1 MGCASAVNRAP
12 QATVARLVL
21 YLRALEALQASGE
34 VHTSSRAL
42 AALAG
47 VSAAQLRKDLSY
59 FGRFGRPGSGYGV
72 PELSAALQGVLGTAG
87 QGRRVVILGMGR
99 LGQALAHYPAIGP
112 AFRYVG
118 FFDTDPALLG
128 RRVAGLHVAHPR
140 SLPAHAR
147 EHGTELALITVPSEH
162 AQAAAQLAVEGGV
175 RGLLNFAPV
184 RLMPRYSRGELC
196 EEWRGVHIEDVD
208 VLVGLR
214 RLAFHLHQEET

>member
-1 MGCASAVNRAP
+1 MNRAP

-21 YLRALEALQASGE
+21 YLRALEGLQASGE
-34 VHTSSRAL
+34 GHTNSRRL

-47 VSAAQLRKDLSY
+47 VTAAQLRKDLSY

-72 PELSAALQGVLGTAG
+72 PELSAALQEVLGTAE
-87 QGRRVVILGMGR
+87 QERRVVILGMGR
-99 LGQALAHYPAIGP
+99 LGQALAHYPAIGQ

-128 RRVAGLHVAHPR
+128 RGVAGLRIAHPR
-140 SLPAHAR
+140 GLPAHAR
-147 EHGTELALITVPSEH
+147 RHGAELALITVPAGQ
-162 AQAAAQLAVEGGV
+162 AQGAAQLAVEGGV

-184 RLMPRYSRGELC
+184 RLTPRYSHGELC